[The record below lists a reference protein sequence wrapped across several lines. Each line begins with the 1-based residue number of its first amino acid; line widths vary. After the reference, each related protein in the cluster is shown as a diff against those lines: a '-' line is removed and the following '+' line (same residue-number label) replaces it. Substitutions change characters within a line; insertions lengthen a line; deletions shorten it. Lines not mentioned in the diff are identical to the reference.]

1 MSQSSSIPRAGKI
14 ALLTVGAL
22 TAGALGY
29 AVYFDYMRRNSA
41 EFRKGLSE
49 CHQRRPRPE
58 NAPEYRCASAREA
71 LDVVC
76 VSGVQISSPQSR
88 VRVLESVSSVLEA
101 DFWISAPVLPSNVR

>member
-14 ALLTVGAL
+14 ALLTVGAI

-49 CHQRRPRPE
+49 CHK
-58 NAPEYRCASAREA
+58 
-71 LDVVC
+71 
-76 VSGVQISSPQSR
+76 
-88 VRVLESVSSVLEA
+88 
-101 DFWISAPVLPSNVR
+101 